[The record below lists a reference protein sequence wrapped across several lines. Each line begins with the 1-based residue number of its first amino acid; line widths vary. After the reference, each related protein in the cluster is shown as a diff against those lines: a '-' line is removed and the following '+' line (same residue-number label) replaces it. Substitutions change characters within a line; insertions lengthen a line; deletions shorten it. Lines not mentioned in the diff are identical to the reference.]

1 MKREAGYIIAGILGV
16 AVCGGISFITGNIWA
31 GFFAAMFISLFY
43 LIWLDRKVL
52 QTIESTPQKTA
63 IRALIILLVSVQFIA
78 AYMTYNRSEFSES
91 NLVKTRTSIDEGIS
105 KIRTQEVLLETLKH
119 YTSQPEETNAT
130 IASSFREVMGD
141 KLNDDGSIDMSEPG
155 VQTDIYF
162 EYEIISP
169 DEVAITASAKIGQGQ
184 NPDFVNVSSQTGKY
198 QAVATLTPNGIS
210 YEREN

>member
-1 MKREAGYIIAGILGV
+1 MKREARYIIGGILGV
-16 AVCGGISFITGNIWA
+16 AFCAGISFITENIWA
-31 GFFAAMFISLFY
+31 GFFAALFIGLIY

-52 QTIESTPQKTA
+52 QTMESAPQKTA
-63 IRALIILLVSVQFIA
+63 IRVLIILLVFTQFFV
-78 AYMTYNRSEFSES
+78 AYMTYNRSQFTES
-91 NLVKTRTSIDEGIS
+91 NLVKVRATIDEGIS

-119 YTSQPEETNAT
+119 YTSQPEDASTT

-141 KLNDDGSIDMSEPG
+141 KLNDDGSFDMSEPG

-162 EYEIISP
+162 EYEIVSP
-169 DEVAITASAKIGQGQ
+169 DEVAITASAKIAQGQ

-198 QAVATLTPNGIS
+198 QAVATLTPSGIS